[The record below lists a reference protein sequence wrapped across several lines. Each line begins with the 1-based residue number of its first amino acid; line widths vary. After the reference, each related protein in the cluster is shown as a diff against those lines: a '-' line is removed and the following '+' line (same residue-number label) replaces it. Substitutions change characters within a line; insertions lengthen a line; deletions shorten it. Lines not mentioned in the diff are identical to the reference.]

1 MSVASSSAARFICAR
16 GNWGVTNLA
25 LQKLLYM
32 AQMVHLG
39 RTGQRLVDAN
49 FQAWDYGPVEP
60 NLYRQVRIFGNKPIQ
75 DIFFGAAPLDPSSA
89 ETATLNEACNFL
101 IAKSPGELVAM
112 THWQNGA
119 WAKHYVPGARSIA
132 IPDADIIAEYNARVG
147 SA

>member
-1 MSVASSSAARFICAR
+1 MSVASSSAARHICSR
-16 GNWGVTNLA
+16 GNWSVTNLA
-25 LQKLLYM
+25 LQKILYM

-39 RTGQRLVDAN
+39 RTGHRLVDAE

-75 DIFFGAAPLDPSSA
+75 DVFFWAPSIDLAP
-89 ETATLNEACNFL
+89 EKATLDEACDYL

-119 WAKHYVPGARSIA
+119 WARHYVPGARSIV
-132 IPDADIIAEYNARVG
+132 IPDADIAAEYHARVG
-147 SA
+147 AQ